1 MSNRFLYNRKG
12 KFSQKFMRQRWLR
25 TPAAIVMGLTTTYA
39 FNLGIMR
46 QLYLNDLKD
55 LSMDKYFELDLDA
68 DMMRED
74 LSQMGI
80 NIEAK
85 YFEKPEI

>member
-1 MSNRFLYNRKG
+1 
-12 KFSQKFMRQRWLR
+12 
-25 TPAAIVMGLTTTYA
+25 MGLTTTYA